1 MKTQCNSLNYESV
14 SNIKFNDCIMSL
26 DVLEQVS
33 NLSFDLSEDQAMIR
47 DSVRDFAERHI
58 APDVISR
65 DTNKEF
71 PHDLIKMLADQGLLG
86 IYHEE
91 QYGGAG
97 FDTVSFCLAIEEI
110 ARWDASLALTVAS
123 HTSLGSGHIAHAGTH
138 QQKKKYLTP
147 LAKGEKL
154 AAWCLTEPGS
164 GSDAS
169 GMKTTAV
176 KDGDSWVINGSKI
189 FITQGTVGDIYVVL
203 AKTDPTLGTKGI
215 SAFIVERTMD
225 GVKPG
230 EPMHKL
236 GMNSSDTSE
245 VVFEDVRIPEENL
258 LGDLGKGFVDT
269 MEVLDGG
276 RIGIGA
282 LSVGIARGALEESM
296 KYAKERKQFGSSIG
310 DFQAIEHK
318 MVNMATEIDAARLLV
333 HRAAWSKDNDK
344 PFTKEASMAK
354 LFSSEMAE
362 RAALEAVQ
370 IHGGYGYTKEYH
382 VERFLRDVKL
392 MTIGEGT
399 SEIQRL
405 ILARQLKDEMGYNS

>member
-1 MKTQCNSLNYESV
+1 MNLNLLERAE
-14 SNIKFNDCIMSL
+14 NMSF
-26 DVLEQVS
+26 E
-33 NLSFDLSEDQAMIR
+33 LSEDQKMIR
-47 DSVRDFAERHI
+47 DSVRDFTERHV
-58 APDVISR
+58 APDVIER
-65 DTNKEF
+65 DNLKKF
-71 PHDLIKMLADQGLLG
+71 PHEIIKMLADQGLLG
-86 IYHEE
+86 IYHPEK
-91 QYGGAG
+91 YGGAG

-123 HTSLGSGHIAHAGTH
+123 HTSLGSGHIAFAGND
-138 QQKKKYLTP
+138 QQKKKYLIP

-154 AAWCLTEPGS
+154 GAWCLTEPGS
-164 GSDAS
+164 GSDSS
-169 GMKTTAV
+169 GMKSTAS
-176 KDGDSWVINGSKI
+176 KDGDNWVINGSKI
-189 FITQGTVGDIYVVL
+189 FITQGSVGDVYVVL

-215 SAFIVERTMD
+215 SAFIVEKEMD

-245 VVFEDVRIPEENL
+245 VVFENVEVPAENL
-258 LGDLGKGFVDT
+258 LGELGRGFVDT
-269 MEVLDGG
+269 MKVLDGG

-296 KYAKERKQFGSSIG
+296 KYAKERKQFGSPIG

-318 MVNMATEIDAARLLV
+318 MVNMAVEIDAARLLV
-333 HRAAWSKDNDK
+333 HRAAWLKDCKK
-344 PFTKEASMAK
+344 PYTKEASMAK
-354 LFSSEMAE
+354 LFASEMAE
-362 RAALEAVQ
+362 RATLDAVQ

-382 VERFLRDVKL
+382 VERFMRDVKL

-405 ILARQLKDEMGYNS
+405 ILARELKKEMGYLD

>member
-1 MKTQCNSLNYESV
+1 
-14 SNIKFNDCIMSL
+14 MSL

-33 NLSFDLSEDQAMIR
+33 QLSFDLSEDQAMIR
-47 DSVRDFAERHI
+47 DSVRDFADRHI
-58 APDVISR
+58 APDVIKR

-71 PHDLIKMLADQGLLG
+71 PHDIVKMLADQGLLG
-86 IYHEE
+86 IYHDE

-97 FDTVSFCLAIEEI
+97 FDTVSFCLALEEI

-123 HTSLGSGHIAHAGTH
+123 HTSLGSGHIAHAGNH
-138 QQKKKYLTP
+138 EQKLKYLTP

-169 GMKTTAV
+169 GMKTMAV
-176 KDGDSWVINGSKI
+176 KDGDDWIITGSKI
-189 FITQGTVGDIYVVL
+189 FITQGTVADTYVVL
-203 AKTDPTLGTKGI
+203 AKTDPNLGTKGI
-215 SAFIVERTMD
+215 SAFIVERSMD

-245 VVFEDVRIPEENL
+245 VVFEDVRVPGENL

-269 MEVLDGG
+269 MKVLDGG

-333 HRAAWSKDNDK
+333 HRAAWAKDNGK
-344 PFTKEASMAK
+344 SFTKEASMAK
-354 LFSSEMAE
+354 LFASEMAE

-405 ILARQLKDEMGYNS
+405 ILARQLKEEMGYNS

>member
-1 MKTQCNSLNYESV
+1 
-14 SNIKFNDCIMSL
+14 MSL
-26 DVLEQVS
+26 DVLDKAS
-33 NLSFDLSEDQAMIR
+33 NMSFDLSEDHQMIK

-58 APDVISR
+58 APTVIER
-65 DTNKEF
+65 DTNKTF
-71 PHDLIKMLADQGLLG
+71 PHDIIKKLSEQGLLG

-97 FDTVSFCLAIEEI
+97 FDTESFCLAIEEI

-123 HTSLGSGHIAHAGTH
+123 HTSLGSGHIAHAANH
-138 QQKKKYLTP
+138 EQKLKYLTP

-154 AAWCLTEPGS
+154 GAWCLTEPGS
-164 GSDAS
+164 GSDS
-169 GMKTTAV
+169 SDMKTTAV
-176 KDGDSWVINGSKI
+176 RSGDNWIINGSKI
-189 FITQGTVGDIYVVL
+189 FITQGSVGDIYVVL

-215 SAFIVERTMD
+215 SAFIVEREFE

-230 EPMHKL
+230 PPMHKL
-236 GMNSSDTSE
+236 GMNSSDTTE
-245 VVFEDVRIPEENL
+245 VVFESVKVPGENL
-258 LGDLGKGFVDT
+258 LGELGKGFVDT
-269 MEVLDGG
+269 MQVLDGG

-296 KYAKERKQFGSSIG
+296 KYAKERKQFGRSIG

-318 MVNMATEIDAARLLV
+318 MVNMAVEIDAARLLV
-333 HRAAWSKDNDK
+333 HRAAWNKDQGK
-344 PFTKEASMAK
+344 SYTKEASMAK
-354 LFSSEMAE
+354 LFASEMAE
-362 RAALEAVQ
+362 RATLDAVQ

-382 VERFLRDVKL
+382 VERFMRDVKL

-405 ILARQLKDEMGYNS
+405 ILAREIKNELGYNS

>member
-1 MKTQCNSLNYESV
+1 
-14 SNIKFNDCIMSL
+14 MSF
-26 DVLEQVS
+26 DVLERS
-33 NLSFDLSEDQAMIR
+33 HPISFDLSEDQIMIR
-47 DSVRDFAERHI
+47 DSVREFAARHI
-58 APDVISR
+58 APDVIRR
-65 DTNKEF
+65 DMEKTF
-71 PHDLIKMLADQGLLG
+71 PHEIIEMLADQGLMG

-91 QYGGAG
+91 KFGGAG
-97 FDTVSFCLAIEEI
+97 FDTISFCLALEEI

-123 HTSLGSGHIAHAGTH
+123 HTSLGSGHIALAGDE
-138 QQKKKYLTP
+138 QQKTTYLVP
-147 LAKGEKL
+147 LARVEKL

-164 GSDAS
+164 GSDSS
-169 GMKTTAV
+169 GLKTTAV
-176 KDGDSWVINGSKI
+176 KQGDTYLLNGAKT
-189 FITQGTVGDIYVVL
+189 FITQGSVGDVYVVL
-203 AKTDPTLGTKGI
+203 AKTDPSKGTKGI
-215 SAFIVERTMD
+215 SAFIVEREWD

-230 EPMHKL
+230 QPMHKM
-236 GMNSSDTSE
+236 GMNSSDTAE
-245 VVFEDVRIPEENL
+245 VVFDQVRVPAENL
-258 LGDLGKGFVDT
+258 LGKEGYGFIDT
-269 MEVLDGG
+269 MKVLDGG

-318 MVNMATEIDAARLLV
+318 MVNMAVETDAARLLV
-333 HRAAWSKDNDK
+333 MRAAWRKDQGK

-354 LFSSEMAE
+354 LFASEIAE

-405 ILARQLKDEMGYNS
+405 ILARELKKEMGYME